1 VLSRRAFLAA
11 AAAGLGITAGARA
24 STVDALPL
32 IDDGLRNPCLDS
44 RLPEHLARH
53 EIVQAAWEGVDP
65 ARVWDVHVHLV
76 GTGDSGEGPWLPP
89 EAESLWHPLSYFRRM
104 ALMNAACVD
113 PKAADRSYVERLHA
127 LIDAFPTGARCVL
140 LAFDYHRDAE
150 GRPEPSRSTFYTP
163 DAYAAAVAQRF
174 PRRFEWAASIHPYRP
189 DALEALETARRQGAR
204 AVKWLP
210 NAMGMDPASPRC
222 DAFFAALARTGMPL
236 LSHAGAEGTVDAWG
250 DGQDLGNPL
259 RLRRPL
265 DHGVRVIV
273 AHCATFGKGVDLDV
287 GPKGPKVPNFDLFA
301 RLMGEARY
309 ARLLHGDISATVQR
323 NRKRYLPALLAH
335 GEWHPRLLWGSDY
348 PLPGVLPVIYV
359 DAIADLGLI
368 DPAEVPVIVE
378 IRRHNPL
385 LFDFV
390 LKRRL
395 AAKGQRFAATVFET
409 RDYFT
414 PV

>member
-1 VLSRRAFLAA
+1 VLSRRAFLRG
-11 AAAGLGITAGARA
+11 AAAGLGIAAGAHA
-24 STVDALPL
+24 SIVEAMPL
-32 IDDGLRNPCLDS
+32 IDDGLRNPCLDP

-53 EIVQAAWEGVDP
+53 EVVQAAWEGVDP
-65 ARVWDVHVHLV
+65 ARVWDMHAHLV

-89 EAESLWHPLSYFRRM
+89 EAESLWHPLSYLRRM

-127 LIDAFPTGARCVL
+127 LIDALPAGARCML
-140 LAFDYHRDAE
+140 LAFDYHRDIE

-189 DALEALETARRQGAR
+189 DALEALETARREGAR

-222 DAFFAALARTGMPL
+222 DAFYAALARTGMPL
-236 LSHAGAEGTVDAWG
+236 LSHAGEEGTVDAWG

-287 GPKGPKVPNFDLFA
+287 GPKGPKVPNFALFA

-309 ARLLHGDISATVQR
+309 TRHLHGDISATVQR
-323 NRKRYLPALLAH
+323 NRKQYLRPLLTH
-335 GEWHPRLLWGSDY
+335 SEWHPRLLWGTDY
-348 PLPGVLPVIYV
+348 PLPGVLPVIHV
-359 DAIADLGLI
+359 HAIADLGLI
-368 DPAEVPVIVE
+368 EPAEVPVIVE

-395 AAKGQRFAATVFET
+395 AAKGQRFATTVFET
-409 RDYFT
+409 RDYFMRA
-414 PV
+414 

>member
-1 VLSRRAFLAA
+1 VLSRRAFLAG
-11 AAAGLGITAGARA
+11 AAAGLGLAIGAGARGGA
-24 STVDALPL
+24 VALPL

-53 EIVQAAWEGVDP
+53 EIVRAAWDGVDA

-89 EAESLWHPLSYFRRM
+89 EAQSLWHPLSYLRRM
-104 ALMNAACVD
+104 ALMNGACVD
-113 PKAADRSYVERLHA
+113 SKAADRSYVERLHA
-127 LIDAFPTGARCVL
+127 LIDAFPPGARCVL

-150 GRPEPSRSTFYTP
+150 GRPEPSLSTFYTP

-174 PRRFEWAASIHPYRP
+174 AQRFEWAASIHPYRR
-189 DALEALETARRQGAR
+189 DAVEALEAARRRGAR

-210 NAMGMDPASPRC
+210 NSMGMDPASPRC
-222 DAFFAALARTGMPL
+222 DAFYAALARTGTPL

-250 DGQDLGNPL
+250 AQDLGNPL
-259 RLRRPL
+259 RLRRAL

-273 AHCATFGKGVDLDV
+273 AHCATFGKGVDLDA
-287 GPKGPKVPNFDLFA
+287 GPNGPKVPNFDLFA

-309 ARLLHGDISATVQR
+309 ARLLHADISATVQR
-323 NRKRYLPALLAH
+323 NRKRYLPALLERQ
-335 GEWHPRLLWGSDY
+335 EWHSRLLWGSDY
-348 PLPGVLPVIYV
+348 PLPGVLPVIHV
-359 DAIADLGLI
+359 QAVADLGLL
-368 DPAEVPVIVE
+368 DPTEVPVILE

-390 LKRRL
+390 LKRRI
-395 AAKGQRFAATVFET
+395 AAKGQRFAAKVFET

-414 PV
+414 PA